1 MDGASLTFV
10 GPLVAALEAVGEALD
25 DAAGADVWSLSD
37 DDLAA
42 AIARCEVVA
51 ARQAAVGLR
60 LVREAE
66 ARDLGRRLG
75 AASTVG
81 WLRHR
86 LRLRPGEAKT
96 RVDLAHRLRV
106 GESDSGPVDYAAN
119 VTSAGGRSMPAT
131 AAALA
136 AGQVSVDHASVI
148 ATTMAELPGGLSV
161 EQERVAESTLAGW
174 AREHDPVTV
183 GRLGRH
189 LVHALD
195 ADTLE
200 QREQRA
206 FARRQLRFS
215 EAGDGSTRIS
225 GRLDGESAAM
235 VRAVLDPLAAPCPAA
250 DGTQDPRT
258 AGQRSADA
266 LVELARRACTTGR
279 LPAGHGVRP
288 HLSVIITLESLLTQ
302 PSHHRR
308 CRRHRPVR
316 HRRST
321 RRRWARRWRRVRR
334 RLRPARYRAGGGGL
348 GRADLGRGG
357 AADRLRRR
365 HHPGD
370 RRPGV
375 GPPRRR
381 PRTAHR
387 HRRAVGRSGGP

>member
-235 VRAVLDPLAAPCPAA
+235 VGRPGSAGRTLPGRRRYPGPAHRRAAQRRRPGRTGPPRLHHRQAAC
-250 DGTQDPRT
+250 R
-258 AGQRSADA
+258 
-266 LVELARRACTTGR
+266 ARRPPPPEC
-279 LPAGHGVRP
+279 
-288 HLSVIITLESLLTQ
+288 
-302 PSHHRR
+302 
-308 CRRHRPVR
+308 
-316 HRRST
+316 
-321 RRRWARRWRRVRR
+321 
-334 RLRPARYRAGGGGL
+334 
-348 GRADLGRGG
+348 D
-357 AADRLRRR
+357 
-365 HHPGD
+365 HHPGIAAHPAKPPPAVPTPPAGSPPAVD
-370 RRPGV
+370 SAAVGSAVAAGSAAAPPGAV
-375 GPPRRR
+375 PRRGRWAGAGRSR
-381 PRTAHR
+381 PRR
-387 HRRAVGRSGGP
+387 CGGSAATPASPG

>member
-200 QREQRA
+200 QREQRPSRGA
-206 FARRQLRFS
+206 SCGSPRPATGRPGSRAGWTASPRPWSGPSWIRWPHPARPPTAPR
-215 EAGDGSTRIS
+215 TRAPP
-225 GRLDGESAAM
+225 GSAA
-235 VRAVLDPLAAPCPAA
+235 PTPWSNWPAAPAP
-250 DGTQDPRT
+250 
-258 AGQRSADA
+258 
-266 LVELARRACTTGR
+266 
-279 LPAGHGVRP
+279 PAGC
-288 HLSVIITLESLLTQ
+288 L
-302 PSHHRR
+302 
-308 CRRHRPVR
+308 
-316 HRRST
+316 
-321 RRRWARRWRRVRR
+321 
-334 RLRPARYRAGGGGL
+334 
-348 GRADLGRGG
+348 
-357 AADRLRRR
+357 
-365 HHPGD
+365 PG
-370 RRPGV
+370 
-375 GPPRRR
+375 
-381 PRTAHR
+381 TAS
-387 HRRAVGRSGGP
+387 APT